1 MPVLHP
7 SALNPSFMWI
17 TIKRP
22 SVVIYL
28 CQNKISNVFFPPC
41 FCCVNTKQKLGSPLK
56 YTKVAIT
63 GLPTKDETVKT
74 TQISKKY
81 EDLKLDF

>member
-1 MPVLHP
+1 M
-7 SALNPSFMWI
+7 
-17 TIKRP
+17 
-22 SVVIYL
+22 Y
-28 CQNKISNVFFPPC
+28 FFSPC
-41 FCCVNTKQKLGSPLK
+41 FYCVNTKQKLGSPLK